1 MTDIIVRIIEDDPDQ
16 HAEGVSSQEAI
27 LKDCGM
33 SLPEIKA
40 YIAANLPPPPTPKEE
55 RERRQQMQEELERL
69 QKAEEERE
77 RLAKLKETDP
87 EAYEREM
94 NPKPSKIADIET
106 TDSDM
111 FCYSQQRLG
120 RSQG

>member
-1 MTDIIVRIIEDDPDQ
+1 MAENHFCSLSAEEIKTAMTDIIVRIIEDDPDQ

-87 EAYEREM
+87 EAYEREV
-94 NPKPSKIADIET
+94 NPKPSKT
-106 TDSDM
+106 
-111 FCYSQQRLG
+111 
-120 RSQG
+120 